1 VLAGATLLGFS
12 AIFVRWATARG
23 ASVLTIGLYRMLF
36 ALPGVVVLIRRA
48 GAGAGAADGRRWG
61 ILAGLAFAA
70 DLALWH
76 ESMRHTSAA
85 NATLLV
91 GGLSPIWVTLFAA
104 LVLGLRYRW
113 VAWLGQAAG
122 LGGALIL
129 AVARGARAGT
139 GNGSGEALAAAASL
153 CYAVFTL
160 AMSRARR
167 TLNAPQALFWMTVSS
182 LACFVVTSVAAGDP
196 LAGYGARGWAS
207 LIGLGL
213 VVQLAAW
220 WLSSWGLG
228 HVDATLGALGLQMQQ
243 IATIF
248 LAAWLLDEPLRPLGL
263 AGGALIMTGIVLV
276 ASPAAR
282 RPLPLPPAT
291 SAGAEPP
298 AA

>member
-12 AIFVRWATARG
+12 AIFVRWATAGG
-23 ASVLTIGLYRMLF
+23 ASILTIGLYRMLF
-36 ALPGVVVLIRRA
+36 ALPGVLLLTQRA
-48 GAGAGAADGRRWG
+48 GAGGGDAAGRRWG
-61 ILAGLAFAA
+61 ILAGLAFAG

-91 GGLSPIWVTLFAA
+91 GGLSPIWVALFAA
-104 LVLGLRYRW
+104 LALGLRYRW
-113 VAWLGQAAG
+113 AGWLGQAAG
-122 LGGALIL
+122 LAGALVL
-129 AVARGARAGT
+129 AVARGARAGS
-139 GNGSGEALAAAASL
+139 GRGEALAMAASL
-153 CYAVFTL
+153 CYAAFTL

-182 LACFVVTSVAAGDP
+182 LACFVVASVAAGDP

-207 LIGLGL
+207 LVGLGL

-282 RPLPLPPAT
+282 RPRLPSPAPTPSPAAPPAT
-291 SAGAEPP
+291 
-298 AA
+298 

>member
-1 VLAGATLLGFS
+1 LAGAALLGFS
-12 AIFVRWATARG
+12 AIFVRWAAAAG
-23 ASVLTIGLYRMLF
+23 ASILTVGLYRMLF
-36 ALPGVVVLIRRA
+36 ALPGVLLLIRRG
-48 GAGAGAADGRRWG
+48 GAGAGDGAGRRWG
-61 ILAGLAFAA
+61 VVAGVTFAA

-76 ESMRHTSAA
+76 ESMRQTSAA

-91 GGLSPIWVTLFAA
+91 GGLSPIWVTLWAA
-104 LVLGLRYRW
+104 LMLGQRYRW

-122 LGGALIL
+122 LGGALVL
-129 AVARGARAGT
+129 ALARGARAGT
-139 GNGSGEALAAAASL
+139 GNGTGEALAMAASV
-153 CYAVFTL
+153 CYAAFTL

-167 TLNAPQALFWMTVSS
+167 TLTAPQALLWMTLSS
-182 LACFVVTSVAAGDP
+182 LVCFVVAAAAAGDP
-196 LAGYGARGWAS
+196 LGGYGARGWAS

-263 AGGALIMTGIVLV
+263 LGGALIMTGIVLV
-276 ASPAAR
+276 ASPVAR
-282 RPLPLPPAT
+282 RRPAR
-291 SAGAEPP
+291 
-298 AA
+298 